1 LVIEKATATI
11 NLGDLTRTYN
21 GGPKVVNPTTVP
33 AGLKVIVTY
42 NGSLNAPSLP
52 GSYAVVGTVSDVNY
66 TGSKTGTLKISLFIE
81 KPTEPLEEGIKGYNG
96 GRSTVGDLG
105 GLEIVLG
112 ADGLAV
118 KASLGL
124 GVRAVLLQ
132 STDLVN
138 WVEVRE
144 LTGQGAEK
152 RVSVPVAMPSQGERS
167 LFLKLQLRES
177 EETQE

>member
-1 LVIEKATATI
+1 
-11 NLGDLTRTYN
+11 
-21 GGPKVVNPTTVP
+21 
-33 AGLKVIVTY
+33 
-42 NGSLNAPSLP
+42 
-52 GSYAVVGTVSDVNY
+52 VGTVSDVNY
-66 TGSKTGTLKISLFIE
+66 TGSKTGTLKISYSFSFIE

-105 GLEIVLG
+105 RLEIVLG

-152 RVSVPVAMPSQGERS
+152 RVSVPVEMPSQGERS

>member
-1 LVIEKATATI
+1 M
-11 NLGDLTRTYN
+11 
-21 GGPKVVNPTTVP
+21 VNPTTVP

-42 NGSLNAPSLP
+42 NGSLNAPSSI
-52 GSYAVVGTVSDVNY
+52 GSYTVVATVDDLNY
-66 TGSKTGTLKISLFIE
+66 MGSKTGTLRISFSFIQ
-81 KPTEPLEEGIKGYNG
+81 KPTGPLEEAIKGYNG

-105 GLEIVLG
+105 RLEIVLG

-177 EETQE
+177 QETQE